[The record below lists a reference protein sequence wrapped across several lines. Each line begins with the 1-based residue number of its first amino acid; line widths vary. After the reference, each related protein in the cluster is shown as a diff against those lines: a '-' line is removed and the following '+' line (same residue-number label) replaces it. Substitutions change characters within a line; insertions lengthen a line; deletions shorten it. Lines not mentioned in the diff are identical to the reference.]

1 MHNVLINIFTQK
13 QLKEAKSML
22 GKVSWLMSWF
32 GIWPVEKTRFQR
44 IKFKVYVI
52 YVTLHLVMTVNNLVA
67 NFKNIKLITII
78 LQQLM
83 GLGMTFNR
91 LLFINYSSNVSEI
104 IKTTKEEIAC
114 VALTDITE
122 KKIFVKIHK
131 GALLYY
137 TLTIKFMFFAS
148 SYFYLMPLYR
158 FISAWFADE
167 PLVLIPPYK
176 IKVFF
181 LNVSSLKRSFL
192 LHIYELPALSIQLNF
207 CFSVNMQV
215 IIVMN
220 LVAQMAIL
228 AEKITH
234 LDLKEYSKAS
244 KVMIQKIVL
253 RHMELI
259 KLAKKIE
266 NTWTPIYCIELGF
279 YMPLASLV
287 IYNAMALFN
296 NNQTLSAVPY
306 YIYII
311 ITMSSLFGHCFM
323 GELVKIQSENLM
335 DAYYNSNW
343 YEMPIK
349 YKKSI
354 VICMTYTKIA
364 LNITAGKF
372 FVYSLKAFTGM
383 LKSIMAYVSLLREV
397 IVMNTN
403 VESKFEQTKYMFDK
417 VRWIIEFLNVW
428 PINPTKKKL
437 IFFLVYLIHENVYLA
452 MAYYDLFSIFGDLQL
467 MTTNLIGTLVQMMMM
482 MRLIFVKFSSRLKNI
497 IIEIKEDV
505 CDKNYQRTNEKI
517 IYIKY
522 SEMATNFYKITM
534 GIGTGA
540 GLSFYILPAQ
550 NYFIAWLLHQP
561 APLELPYRA
570 KLFNTNETTLK
581 QSIFLYIYQAPLL
594 ITALCYFA
602 TINMQFIII
611 SNVCARIAIL
621 GGRINQINNSMA
633 TKTDSLIEDIV
644 LKHLELI
651 RLTKRVDETWTP
663 VFLFE
668 IIIFIPLLALV
679 LFSAILALEASEIVA
694 FLMLFTYIGA
704 ILSCLFAYCLMG
716 ELLLTEH
723 ENLLK
728 RFYICNWEGMSRKS
742 KKSWLICMVS
752 GEKIPMRMTAGKI
765 YIFSFNGF
773 TGILRS
779 SMAYVSL
786 LRTLIA

>member
-1 MHNVLINIFTQK
+1 
-13 QLKEAKSML
+13 
-22 GKVSWLMSWF
+22 
-32 GIWPVEKTRFQR
+32 
-44 IKFKVYVI
+44 
-52 YVTLHLVMTVNNLVA
+52 
-67 NFKNIKLITII
+67 
-78 LQQLM
+78 
-83 GLGMTFNR
+83 
-91 LLFINYSSNVSEI
+91 
-104 IKTTKEEIAC
+104 
-114 VALTDITE
+114 
-122 KKIFVKIHK
+122 
-131 GALLYY
+131 
-137 TLTIKFMFFAS
+137 
-148 SYFYLMPLYR
+148 
-158 FISAWFADE
+158 
-167 PLVLIPPYK
+167 
-176 IKVFF
+176 
-181 LNVSSLKRSFL
+181 
-192 LHIYELPALSIQLNF
+192 
-207 CFSVNMQV
+207 
-215 IIVMN
+215 
-220 LVAQMAIL
+220 
-228 AEKITH
+228 
-234 LDLKEYSKAS
+234 
-244 KVMIQKIVL
+244 
-253 RHMELI
+253 
-259 KLAKKIE
+259 
-266 NTWTPIYCIELGF
+266 
-279 YMPLASLV
+279 
-287 IYNAMALFN
+287 
-296 NNQTLSAVPY
+296 
-306 YIYII
+306 
-311 ITMSSLFGHCFM
+311 
-323 GELVKIQSENLM
+323 
-335 DAYYNSNW
+335 
-343 YEMPIK
+343 
-349 YKKSI
+349 
-354 VICMTYTKIA
+354 
-364 LNITAGKF
+364 
-372 FVYSLKAFTGM
+372 
-383 LKSIMAYVSLLREV
+383 
-397 IVMNTN
+397 
-403 VESKFEQTKYMFDK
+403 MFDK

-534 GIGTGA
+534 GI
-540 GLSFYILPAQ
+540 
-550 NYFIAWLLHQP
+550 
-561 APLELPYRA
+561 ELPYRA

-644 LKHLELI
+644 
-651 RLTKRVDETWTP
+651 
-663 VFLFE
+663 
-668 IIIFIPLLALV
+668 
-679 LFSAILALEASEIVA
+679 
-694 FLMLFTYIGA
+694 
-704 ILSCLFAYCLMG
+704 
-716 ELLLTEH
+716 H